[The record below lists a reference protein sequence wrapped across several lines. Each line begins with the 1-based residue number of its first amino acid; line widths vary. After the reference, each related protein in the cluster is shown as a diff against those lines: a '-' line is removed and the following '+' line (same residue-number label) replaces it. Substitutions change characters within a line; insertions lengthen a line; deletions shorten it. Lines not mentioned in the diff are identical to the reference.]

1 MIEVAGRR
9 LALGTGQ
16 GVQSC
21 PLRAVGLMVTVLPT
35 LVACATQT
43 QHGPPRPSAPVPVSP
58 TVQVPLTADS
68 HLHILDFLQNGEY
81 LVDGRLVYGS
91 PANTLPAGERGRRIE
106 AVLWAMDEA
115 NVSHAIIMGMPFLK
129 KWAVGDPYRPAY
141 YLDSSSRVVRA
152 RDTDY
157 VLALAIED
165 YRRAHGAAAGRQLE
179 RLFPFV
185 SGFDGTD
192 LGAVD
197 MIVKRVKE
205 FPGVFK
211 GIGEVM
217 SRHDDLTNLT
227 TGERSRA
234 DHPSLF
240 RIFDFAGRLGLP
252 VSLHHNIAAISP
264 QGEVKDTD
272 YLPELLRAFNEF
284 PNTTFIWCHAGIS
297 RRIVVESL
305 PAVLASVLATHR
317 NHVYIDLSWVVYEDY
332 VLADL
337 SAWTGLIE
345 QYPDNFLIGSDAVGR
360 YEGYEDTIRRYD
372 RLLSALTPDVA
383 ERVAQGTLL
392 RIMPKDGI
400 TLDRGYVYPEEA
412 YTRGG
417 NPGRSR

>member
-81 LVDGRLVYGS
+81 LVDGRLVYSS

-106 AVLWAMDEA
+106 AVLWAMDQA
-115 NVSHAIIMGMPFLK
+115 NVSHAVITGMPFLK
-129 KWAVGDPYRPAY
+129 KWAVGDPSRPTY

-165 YRRAHGAAAGRQLE
+165 YRRVHGAAAQLE

-197 MIVKRVKE
+197 MIVKRIKE

-227 TGERSRA
+227 TGERPHA
-234 DHPSLF
+234 DHPALF
-240 RIFDFAGRLGLP
+240 RIFDFAGRVGLP
-252 VSLHHNIAAISP
+252 VSIHHNVAPISP
-264 QGEVKDTD
+264 QGEARDTD
-272 YLPELLRAFNEF
+272 YLPELLHAFNEF
-284 PNTTFIWCHAGIS
+284 SNTTFIWGHAGIS
-297 RRIVVESL
+297 RRIVVDSL
-305 PAVLASVLATHR
+305 PVVLASVLATHR

-332 VLADL
+332 VL
-337 SAWTGLIE
+337 
-345 QYPDNFLIGSDAVGR
+345 GR
-360 YEGYEDTIRRYD
+360 
-372 RLLSALTPDVA
+372 V
-383 ERVAQGTLL
+383 
-392 RIMPKDGI
+392 
-400 TLDRGYVYPEEA
+400 
-412 YTRGG
+412 
-417 NPGRSR
+417 

>member
-81 LVDGRLVYGS
+81 LVDGRLVYSS

-106 AVLWAMDEA
+106 AVLWAMDQA
-115 NVSHAIIMGMPFLK
+115 NVSHAVIAGMPFLK
-129 KWAVGDPYRPAY
+129 KWAVGDPSRPTY

-165 YRRAHGAAAGRQLE
+165 YRRVHGAAAQLE

-197 MIVKRVKE
+197 MIVKRIKE

-227 TGERSRA
+227 TGERPHA
-234 DHPSLF
+234 DHPALF
-240 RIFDFAGRLGLP
+240 RIFDFAGRVGLP
-252 VSLHHNIAAISP
+252 VSIHHNVAPISP
-264 QGEVKDTD
+264 QGEARDTD
-272 YLPELLRAFNEF
+272 YLPELLHAFNEF

-297 RRIVVESL
+297 RRIVVDSL
-305 PAVLASVLATHR
+305 PVVLASVLATHR

-332 VLADL
+332 VLEDL

-345 QYPDNFLIGSDAVGR
+345 RYPDNFVIGSDAVGR
-360 YEGYEDTIRRYD
+360 YEGYEDTVRRYD
-372 RLLSALTPDVA
+372 RLLSRLTTGAAEKVA
-383 ERVAQGTLL
+383 RDNLL
-392 RIMPKDGI
+392 RIIPEDGT
-400 TLDRGYVYPEEA
+400 TLDPGYVYPEEA
-412 YTRGG
+412 YTRRGG
-417 NPGRSR
+417 PDRSR

>member
-1 MIEVAGRR
+1 MIEVAGRT

-16 GVQSC
+16 RARSR
-21 PLRAVGLMVTVLPT
+21 PLRVGMMVTVLPT
-35 LVACATQT
+35 LLACAQA
-43 QHGPPRPSAPVPVSP
+43 QQVPPRPSAPVSVSP
-58 TVQVPLTADS
+58 TAQVPLTADA

-81 LVDGRLVYGS
+81 LADGRLVYSS

-197 MIVKRVKE
+197 MIVKRIKE